1 MNTKTLLSS
10 SDVQCKPDTCS
21 HMCLPGKNGPV
32 CLCPNG
38 LANQKICAGMSHSNI
53 CLSVFLWLLFQV
65 KCFIR
70 YKTRVRWLNESR
82 VEKAFLFFLHAQVIM
97 QVVLVI
103 VLEELVNCVVE
114 NHSVGKLTVL

>member
-10 SDVQCKPDTCS
+10 SDVQCKADTCS

-53 CLSVFLWLLFQV
+53 CFSVLYGGYYFKSSRSVLLNI
-65 KCFIR
+65 K
-70 YKTRVRWLNESR
+70 
-82 VEKAFLFFLHAQVIM
+82 
-97 QVVLVI
+97 
-103 VLEELVNCVVE
+103 LELR
-114 NHSVGKLTVL
+114 G